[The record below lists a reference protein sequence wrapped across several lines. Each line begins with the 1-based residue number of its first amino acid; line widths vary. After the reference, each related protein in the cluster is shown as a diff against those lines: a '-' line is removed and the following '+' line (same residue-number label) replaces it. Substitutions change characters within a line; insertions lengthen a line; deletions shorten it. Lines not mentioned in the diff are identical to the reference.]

1 MAQYTGTVKWF
12 NNAKGFGFLGRE
24 GGADVFVHY
33 SSIQSDG
40 YKSLKE
46 GDEVEFDIIEG
57 SKGPQADHVVRTNDG
72 APQTAVAPP
81 AAAPPAAEQ
90 TPAEPPAAAPPAVA
104 QTPEEPPAA
113 EQTAAEPAAVETPPS
128 AEQTAAA
135 PPVVEPPVDGTS

>member
-1 MAQYTGTVKWF
+1 VKWF

-57 SKGPQADHVVRTNDG
+57 SKGPQADHVVRTNEG
-72 APQTAVAPP
+72 PP
-81 AAAPPAAEQ
+81 AAAVPPAE
-90 TPAEPPAAAPPAVA
+90 APPAVEPA
-104 QTPEEPPAA
+104 PEEPPAA
-113 EQTAAEPAAVETPPS
+113 AAPAVEQTPEEPS
-128 AEQTAAA
+128 
-135 PPVVEPPVDGTS
+135 

>member
-1 MAQYTGTVKWF
+1 MAQYKGTVKWF

-57 SKGPQADHVVRTNDG
+57 SKGPQADHVVRINDG
-72 APQTAVAPP
+72 APQTAVAPKTV
-81 AAAPPAAEQ
+81 AEQ
-90 TPAEPPAAAPPAVA
+90 APAAAPPAVA
-104 QTPEEPPAA
+104 QTPVEPPAVA
-113 EQTAAEPAAVETPPS
+113 PPAPEPAAVETPPS
-128 AEQTAAA
+128 AEEPAAA
-135 PPVVEPPVDGTS
+135 PPVIKPPVDEPS

>member
-1 MAQYTGTVKWF
+1 MAQYKGTVKWF

-57 SKGPQADHVVRTNDG
+57 SKGPQADHVVRINEG
-72 APQTAVAPP
+72 PPAAAAPSA
-81 AAAPPAAEQ
+81 AAAPPADA
-90 TPAEPPAAAPPAVA
+90 
-104 QTPEEPPAA
+104 
-113 EQTAAEPAAVETPPS
+113 
-128 AEQTAAA
+128 
-135 PPVVEPPVDGTS
+135 